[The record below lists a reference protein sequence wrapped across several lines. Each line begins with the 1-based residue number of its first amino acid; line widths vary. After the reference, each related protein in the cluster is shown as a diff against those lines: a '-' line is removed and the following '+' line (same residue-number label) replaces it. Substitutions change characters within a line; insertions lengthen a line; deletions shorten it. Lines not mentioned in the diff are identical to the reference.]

1 MSFWYDLLFLLGA
14 AIGLVGI
21 LIPMLPGTLLVLGVA
36 IGWAVVVNET
46 TGWVVLGVVVA
57 LLGAGLLLKYAVP
70 GRHLQRSGVP
80 NSTLLLGGVAGIV
93 GFFVVPVV
101 GLPLGFVLGVYLAE
115 MRRVGETAAR
125 GSTWTAVKAVGLS
138 LLIEL
143 TAGLLATVVLLVG
156 AVLT

>member
-36 IGWAVVVNET
+36 VGWAVVVNET

-70 GRHLQRSGVP
+70 GRQLQRSGVP
-80 NSTLLLGGVAGIV
+80 NRTLLVGGVAGIV
-93 GFFVVPVV
+93 GFFVIPVV

-115 MRRVGETAAR
+115 VQRVGETAAR
-125 GSTWTAVKAVGLS
+125 GSTWSAVKAVGLS

-143 TAGLLATVVLLVG
+143 VAGLLATLVLFVG

>member
-46 TGWVVLGVVVA
+46 TGWVVLGVIVA

-70 GRHLQRSGVP
+70 GRHLQRAGVP
-80 NSTLLLGGVAGIV
+80 NRTLLVGGVAGVV

-101 GLPLGFVLGVYLAE
+101 GLPLGFVLGIYLAE
-115 MRRVGETAAR
+115 VQRVGETAAR
-125 GSTWTAVKAVGLS
+125 GSTWSALKAVGLS

-143 TAGLLATVVLLVG
+143 VAGLLATLALLVG